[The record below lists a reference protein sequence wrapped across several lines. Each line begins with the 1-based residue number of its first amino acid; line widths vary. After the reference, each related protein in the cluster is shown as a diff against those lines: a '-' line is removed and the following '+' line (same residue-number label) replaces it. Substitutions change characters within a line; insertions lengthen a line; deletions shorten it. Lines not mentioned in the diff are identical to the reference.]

1 MSDLV
6 QHLAHV
12 MADLHP
18 GFDVG
23 GCAAKIHEG
32 RRLAGSPAELA
43 YAVIAYAMRAD
54 VKTPGMFAADGPHWH
69 TGRTPNA
76 RPPKSKCADHPDEY
90 VPCRMCPV
98 EKYGATTTP
107 TLGVLDAAQLERNR
121 HGLADAQAKLA
132 EAKGMRNV

>member
-18 GFDVG
+18 GWQVPGNAKAVSRAKFDLHVSD
-23 GCAAKIHEG
+23 I
-32 RRLAGSPAELA
+32 ELA
-43 YAVIAYAMRAD
+43 IGAIEFCKRD
-54 VKTPGMFAADGPHWH
+54 DLTTPVLLSQDGSHWH

-98 EKYGATTTP
+98 EKYGATDVD
-107 TLGVLDAAQLERNR
+107 TLGPLSAEQIEINRKGAQIVRDALSERTR
-121 HGLADAQAKLA
+121 P
-132 EAKGMRNV
+132 

>member
-32 RRLAGSPAELA
+32 RHLAGSPAELA
-43 YAVIAYAMRAD
+43 YAVVAYAMRAD
-54 VKTPGMFAADGPHWH
+54 VKTPALFAADGSHWH

-98 EKYGATTTP
+98 EKYGATDVD
-107 TLGVLDAAQLERNR
+107 TLGPLSVEQIERNAR
-121 HGLADAQAKLA
+121 GIALVRDALSEGA
-132 EAKGMRNV
+132 GR